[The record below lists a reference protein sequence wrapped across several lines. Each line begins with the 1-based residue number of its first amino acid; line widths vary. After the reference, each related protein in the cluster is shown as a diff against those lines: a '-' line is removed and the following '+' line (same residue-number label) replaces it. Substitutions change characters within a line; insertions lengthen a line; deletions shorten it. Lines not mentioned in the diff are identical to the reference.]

1 MTVDTAR
8 LGRRLVRDEVRN
20 LRLQT
25 LAAHFR
31 SPVTPIHRALDDA
44 RATAH
49 VLHGLLERAGSL
61 GVTNLDDLLQLPR
74 ARGSAHYSKI
84 ALTGRAAPS
93 AGVYL
98 FRDRHGTPIYV
109 GKATNLRARVRQY
122 FYGDQ
127 RRTIGSL
134 MRELD
139 SVDHIVCPY
148 ASGSGDHRAPT
159 HPHLPAPLQPPFPS
173 PKSSHW
179 VKLTAEPFPR
189 LSVVRTPE
197 DESAGP
203 SRAVPFQDSG
213 RPGGVSALGRH
224 HDSTLLLT
232 SGQPGRRGVPRP
244 KWVFRSAHAMGAST
258 PSTTSEWSIRS
269 STGSPIDP
277 TCCSSRW
284 STEWATLLRAAV
296 RRGRLGPGPS

>member
-61 GVTNLDDLLQLPR
+61 GVNQRRPAPTPPGP
-74 ARGSAHYSKI
+74 GSAHYSKI
-84 ALTGRAAPS
+84 ALTDAAPA

-122 FYGDQ
+122 FYGDE

-134 MRELD
+134 MRELHT
-139 SVDHIVCPY
+139 VDHIVCP
-148 ASGSGDHRAPT
+148 T
-159 HPHLPAPLQPPFPS
+159 PLEAEITELRLIHTYRPRYNRRSRPP
-173 PKSSHW
+173 SHHI
-179 VKLTAEPFPR
+179 
-189 LSVVRTPE
+189 
-197 DESAGP
+197 G
-203 SRAVPFQDSG
+203 
-213 RPGGVSALGRH
+213 
-224 HDSTLLLT
+224 
-232 SGQPGRRGVPRP
+232 
-244 KWVFRSAHAMGAST
+244 
-258 PSTTSEWSIRS
+258 
-269 STGSPIDP
+269 
-277 TCCSSRW
+277 
-284 STEWATLLRAAV
+284 
-296 RRGRLGPGPS
+296 